1 MDKKSKILLA
11 VFVALIFISV
21 GATYWRMMIAKDYI
35 VEAQVDCDPY
45 GEECFVWEC
54 DPESSEEGEA
64 CTGEAEE
71 DIWYF
76 KVARRNAGNVP
87 LCNPEEDEN
96 CLPFLCAEGEKDCEE
111 EFCTEEN
118 MENYSATS
126 CNDSVIFSAQNPIEE
141 EGECL
146 EEDGCVED
154 EEASGEV
161 EGEEAG
167 ILENQ
172 EEDLNNEDSAIGEA
186 GDDNTEENIP
196 EESADQTL
204 PTEITPL

>member
-21 GATYWRMMIAKDYI
+21 GVTYWRMMIARDYI

-45 GEECFVWEC
+45 AEECFVWEC
-54 DPESSEEGEA
+54 DPQSSEEGEA

-71 DIWYF
+71 DVWYF

-87 LCNPEEDEN
+87 FCDPEEDED

-118 MENYSATS
+118 MENYYATS
-126 CNDSVIFSAQNPIEE
+126 CIDPVIFSAQNPVEE
-141 EGECL
+141 EDECL

-154 EEASGEV
+154 EEISGEV
-161 EGEEAG
+161 KEEEAE
-167 ILENQ
+167 ISENQ
-172 EEDLNNEDSAIGEA
+172 EEDLDS
-186 GDDNTEENIP
+186 GDNVIEEVVDNNTENDIQ
-196 EESADQTL
+196 EESADKTVPMQ
-204 PTEITPL
+204 IIPL

>member
-45 GEECFVWEC
+45 AQECFVWEC
-54 DPESSEEGEA
+54 DLQSFEEGEM
-64 CTGEAEE
+64 CTGKPEE
-71 DIWYF
+71 DVWYF
-76 KVARRNAGNVP
+76 KIARRNAGNVP

-96 CLPFLCAEGEKDCEE
+96 CLPFLCVEGEKDCEE

-118 MENYSATS
+118 MENYYATS
-126 CNDSVIFSAQNPIEE
+126 CNDPVIFAAQNPIEE
-141 EGECL
+141 NDECL
-146 EEDGCVED
+146 EEDGCA
-154 EEASGEV
+154 EEEEISGEI
-161 EGEEAG
+161 EEEESG
-167 ILENQ
+167 VMKSQ
-172 EEDLNNEDSAIGEA
+172 EENSDSAA
-186 GDDNTEENIP
+186 EENMP
-196 EESADQTL
+196 EEIVNQAM